1 MATNV
6 LSRALSQLRR
16 ETNDVDDSIVQSR
29 AAHGDCAV
37 AVYAPADASAEELAA
52 IRDDITTELARM
64 EADAEAL
71 ADTERGEAD
80 GQ

>member
-1 MATNV
+1 MGTNV
-6 LSRALSQLRR
+6 LSRALSRLRR
-16 ETNDVDDSIVQSR
+16 ETNDADDSLVQSR

-71 ADTERGEAD
+71 AETDRGEGD
-80 GQ
+80 DQ